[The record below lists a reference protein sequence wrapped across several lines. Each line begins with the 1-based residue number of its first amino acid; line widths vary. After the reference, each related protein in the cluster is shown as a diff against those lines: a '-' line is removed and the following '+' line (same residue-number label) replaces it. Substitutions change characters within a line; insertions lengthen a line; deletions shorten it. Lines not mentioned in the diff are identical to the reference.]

1 MKVDQ
6 LIPRFFLS
14 HTNVGKGYCS
24 FNNKTFEELVVYSN
38 TVLFDVPCIIQSG
51 AGGYRGQLTPFLNHI
66 MEAKIMM

>member
-14 HTNVGKGYCS
+14 QTNVGKGYCS
-24 FNNKTFEELVVYSN
+24 FNNKTFEELLYSLVVYSN

-51 AGGYRGQLTPFLNHI
+51 AGVIGVS
-66 MEAKIMM
+66 